1 MRNDEFLSSRPREP
15 TLRMSSQTL
24 QISKR
29 ETPQGLTLEQ
39 ERFNFLISQI
49 EQAREQRRDLEA
61 LMLRHRQDF
70 SQKLQPV
77 RASLSAICR
86 TTVLSMDHLLNQRG
100 WSKWETR
107 CLKGLLCDTAEA
119 LIAANPSDEE
129 LKTLYRKHS
138 DIAFDAA
145 KQEDL
150 QRLKEQA
157 EEFMGLDLGDE
168 EALSEEDLI
177 QRVYE
182 QMAEREAEAQAQRDA
197 KKSARKKSAA
207 QQRSED
213 NARLARESLREV
225 YRRLASALHPDREP
239 DPTARER
246 KNELMQRINQ
256 AYAQNDL
263 LTLFETQMEIEQ
275 MQAQQIGKA
284 STERMKQYNKL
295 LAEQLTA
302 LKNATKEIEHTFRAD
317 FSLPPTGPISEGKL
331 RIYIQTQARHLRA
344 EIGRQQQLLD
354 VLKNKASTK
363 RWLKQQRR
371 LLERFD
377 NEDDED
383 F

>member
-1 MRNDEFLSSRPREP
+1 MRDDESRPTPHREAHA
-15 TLRMSSQTL
+15 RMTQTL

-29 ETPQGLTLEQ
+29 ATPQGLTLEQ

-49 EQAREQRRDLEA
+49 EQAREQRRNLDT

-77 RASLSAICR
+77 RASLTAICR
-86 TTVLSMDHLLNQRG
+86 TTVLAMDGLLSQRG

-107 CLKGLLCDTAEA
+107 CIKGLLCDTAEA
-119 LIAANPSDEE
+119 LIAANPADEE

-157 EEFMGLDLGDE
+157 EEFMGLDLGED

-239 DPTARER
+239 DATARER

-263 LTLFETQMEIEQ
+263 LTLFETQMEIEL
-275 MQAQQIGKA
+275 MDSQQISKA

-302 LKNATKEIEHTFRAD
+302 LKAATKEIEDAFRAD
-317 FSLPPTGPISEGKL
+317 FSLPSAGPISEGKL

-344 EIGRQQQLLD
+344 EIARQQQLLD

-377 NEDDED
+377 NEDDEE

>member
-1 MRNDEFLSSRPREP
+1 MRGDHVDGPHREAVS
-15 TLRMSSQTL
+15 RMSSQTL

-29 ETPQGLTLEQ
+29 AAPQGLTLEQ
-39 ERFNFLISQI
+39 ERFNFLVSQI

-61 LMLRHRQDF
+61 LMQRHRQEF

-77 RASLSAICR
+77 RASLSATCR
-86 TTVLSMDHLLNQRG
+86 TTVLAMDGLLSQRG

-119 LIAANPSDEE
+119 LIAANPADEE

-150 QRLKEQA
+150 QRLKEHA

-239 DPTARER
+239 DPTAREK

-275 MQAQQIGKA
+275 MQAQQISKA

-295 LAEQLTA
+295 LAEQLTG
-302 LKNATKEIEHTFRAD
+302 LKNATKEIEDAFRSD

-331 RIYIQTQARHLRA
+331 RIYVQTQARHLRA
-344 EIGRQQQLLD
+344 EISRQQQLLD

-371 LLERFD
+371 LLDRFD
-377 NEDDED
+377 EADEGMD
-383 F
+383 

>member
-1 MRNDEFLSSRPREP
+1 M
-15 TLRMSSQTL
+15 TSQTL
-24 QISKR
+24 QISR
-29 ETPQGLTLEQ
+29 RAAPQGLTLEQ
-39 ERFNFLISQI
+39 ERFNFLIRQI
-49 EQAREQRRDLEA
+49 EQAREERRDLEA
-61 LMLRHRQDF
+61 LMLRHRQSF
-70 SQKLQPV
+70 SQKLQPA
-77 RASLSAICR
+77 RASLTATCR
-86 TTVLSMDHLLNQRG
+86 TTVLAMDGLLDQRG
-100 WSKWETR
+100 WSRWETR

-119 LIAANPSDEE
+119 LIAANPADEE
-129 LKTLYRKHS
+129 LKTLFRKHS
-138 DIAFDAA
+138 AIEFDAA

-168 EALSEEDLI
+168 DALSEEDLI

-182 QMAEREAEAQAQRDA
+182 QMAEREAEEQAQREA
-197 KKSARKKSAA
+197 KKSARKKSSA

-239 DPTARER
+239 DPAARER

-275 MQAQQIGKA
+275 MEAQQISKA

-302 LKNATKEIEHTFRAD
+302 LKNATKEIEHAFRAD
-317 FSLPPTGPISEGKL
+317 FSLPATGPINEAKL
-331 RIYIQTQARHLRA
+331 HIYVQAQARHLRA

-354 VLKNKASTK
+354 VLNSKASTK

-371 LLERFD
+371 FLERFD
-377 NEDDED
+377 DADDD
-383 F
+383 S